1 MKFKGKI
8 APWWYLLI
16 VLLNGFVIGLSVK
29 YGFHYISFFYIVP
42 VIVLDVYLIPVCFVN
57 YISFEKDKL
66 YVKFGLSKEEIP
78 YENIISMQKTSGFCL
93 SYCASM
99 DNVML
104 RCKKNEKI
112 VVALQ
117 DNKGFMDELQNHNKK
132 IKRFI

>member
-42 VIVLDVYLIPVCFVN
+42 VIVLDVYLIPVCFV
-57 YISFEKDKL
+57 
-66 YVKFGLSKEEIP
+66 KFGLSKEEIS